1 MNCYGHIT
9 CLRRRRMNNKRT
21 LFQTT
26 ILVLLLAPG
35 LFANAHYA
43 LALTNGT
50 GTMAGDA
57 GVTPG
62 QASDLVIELGSQD
75 AAEITDHL
83 SLLHNVTVVGA
94 SMTVIPGP
102 GPASPAGKGNGGTVY
117 PDRPWVDVGADGTID
132 WAFDGIG
139 YGEAGHQ
146 TIFGNGVS
154 GVELAPGSPTDH
166 SWTIIGQSA
175 NPIIR
180 LPRNASLDSARLLL
194 EPKLRKDWWNSSWL
208 RRVPFEIEALGHGLS
223 PARIEREVPLEG
235 NYRDPASELRL
246 TVLENGIERPY
257 PFWVVSSSPMKATI
271 GLELPWTGPHVVRK
285 FYLYYDNPDAT
296 IPAAGDYVPLPLTT
310 LFEGDKVPA
319 KSSLPGAFSLYQPMG
334 LFQSSNGTL
343 LIADTGNFRVLM
355 LDTTGKIKG
364 TLGVKGQPGND
375 SKHFELPNDVTVDV
389 SGHIFVSDGWLEI
402 VRVYK
407 SDGTYLKTIGVTGT
421 RGSDSSHLNTPWAV
435 TVDNDGHLY
444 VSDMGN
450 ERIQVFDGISAMT
463 AKWTYGV
470 ALVPGQDATH
480 LDSPRGIGYGGGLYV
495 ADTYNGRVQ
504 KFSTLND
511 KSAQKTIGLERLITP
526 SDVAVGNGR
535 VFIADTDLG
544 KVLEFDLDGYFLGEI
559 SGLSWPMG
567 VAVGPT
573 GDLWVLETGADR
585 VLRIINA
592 TFTVGTAQMLG
603 APSGLSM
610 NLDGRPLVGHDG
622 PLLGPVVLSGLEAN
636 IQSALEHCKGSKDAY
651 GNLMCSLKLTV
662 AGPDPGPNATL
673 MINGLDIRYHFSTR
687 VSVALA
693 PGTSLGGEGARH
705 LPVKASSRNGGR
717 IALEAITLKLDR
729 PPFPLLLDRTPTVP
743 EGTNNSTV
751 LDMAQVFG
759 DEGPLNYTVQLLT
772 GPDGA
777 LAWVNYDGTLLVD
790 ISSDPN
796 STQDIRLSI
805 SASDVL
811 GQSTTMDLTI
821 LVEGKPDPPVVEPA
835 NFHTMCNQLFSAS
848 VQAYDGDNDGLLF
861 YLDDGPD
868 GLTLE
873 NDGLI
878 TWTPG
883 PDQAGPN
890 DVRLTVTDGL
900 FDIESNA
907 SIEVACIEHSPQVE
921 MEDNVSV
928 LTGEQLRIPMSL
940 TDPDGDILSVK
951 LSSAPEG
958 MRFDPSANVLLW
970 VPSLDDVGSN
980 LVMLS
985 VSDGKLSVL
994 KAVHI
999 EVLRPAPWV
1008 RLLAGPQ
1015 PMEDGLLF
1023 TGSSGS
1029 SHGTIRRVEYR
1040 IDGRP
1045 WIQTDGKD
1053 QWQITV
1059 RSNGLPTGEHNVEFR
1074 SYDGQYSE
1082 AVTSSFWSTTK
1093 VTDHD
1098 DRDTLEGLGPGVLV
1112 LVIIIMIIGGVYM
1125 LKTHDGFV
1133 FCVQKAPD
1141 GPMMS
1146 IPIGDKA
1153 VSAGGT
1159 VSSDDVEDVPAP
1171 PPRNV
1176 RCIVCLGHMKGV
1188 EDYLECPRCGR
1199 VYHKA
1204 CASRILSCV
1213 MCGSDLAKEES

>member
-1 MNCYGHIT
+1 MNCYRHIT
-9 CLRRRRMNNKRT
+9 CLRRRRMNNERT

-26 ILVLLLAPG
+26 ILVLILAPG

-43 LALTNGT
+43 LALTDGT
-50 GTMAGDA
+50 GTMEGDT

-62 QASDLVIELGSQD
+62 QASDLVFELGSQD

-83 SLLHNVTVVGA
+83 SLLHNATVVGA

-146 TIFGNGVS
+146 ALFGNGVS
-154 GVELAPGSPTDH
+154 GVELSPGSPMDP
-166 SWTIIGQSA
+166 SWTLTGQNA

-208 RRVPFEIEALGHGLS
+208 RRVPFEIEALGGGLS
-223 PARIEREVPLEG
+223 PARIEREIPLEG
-235 NYRDPASELRL
+235 NYRDPATELRL
-246 TVLENGIERPY
+246 TVLENGVERPY
-257 PFWVVSSSPMKATI
+257 PFWLVSSSPTNVMI

-285 FYLYYDNPDAT
+285 FYLYYDNPEAT
-296 IPAAGDYVPLPLTT
+296 TSAAGKYDTLPLTT

-319 KSSLPGAFSLYQPMG
+319 KTPVPGALSLYHPMG
-334 LFQSSNGTL
+334 LTQSSNGTL

-375 SKHFELPNDVTVDV
+375 TKHFELPNDVAVDN
-389 SGHIFVSDGWLEI
+389 SGHIFVSDGWLDI
-402 VRVYK
+402 VRAYK
-407 SDGTYLKTIGVTGT
+407 SDGTYLKTIGVTGV
-421 RGSDSSHLNTPWAV
+421 RGSDSSHLNAPWAV
-435 TVDNDGHLY
+435 TVDNGGHLY
-444 VSDMGN
+444 VSDMSN
-450 ERIQVFDGISAMT
+450 ERIQVFDGISAAT

-470 ALVPGQDATH
+470 ALNPGQDSTH
-480 LDSPRGIGYGGGLYV
+480 LDSPRGISYKDGLYV

-504 KFSTLND
+504 KFSSLND
-511 KSAQKTIGLERLITP
+511 NSAQQTLGTERLITP
-526 SDVAVGNGR
+526 SDVAVGDGR
-535 VFIADTDLG
+535 VFVADTNLG
-544 KVLEFDLDGYFLGEI
+544 NVLEFDLEGYFLGEI

-573 GDLWVLETGADR
+573 GDLWILETGADR

-592 TFTVGTAQMLG
+592 TFTVKSAQALG
-603 APSGLSM
+603 APSGLSLE
-610 NLDGRPLVGHDG
+610 LDGWPLAVHNG
-622 PLLGPVVLSGLEAN
+622 PLLGPLELDDLDAS
-636 IQSALEHCKGSKDAY
+636 IQTALGHCKGQKDAY

-662 AGPDPGPNATL
+662 KGPYPGPNATL

-693 PGTSLGGEGARH
+693 TGTSFGGEGAKY

-717 IALEAITLKLDR
+717 IEIEAITLRLDR
-729 PPFPLLLDRTPTVP
+729 PPFPLLMDRIPTVP
-743 EGTNNSTV
+743 EGTNNSKE
-751 LDMAQVFG
+751 LDLTEIFG
-759 DEGPLNYTVQLLT
+759 DEGPLNYTVQVLT
-772 GPDGA
+772 GPAGA
-777 LAWVNYDGTLLVD
+777 LAWVNDGALFVD

-796 STQDIRLSI
+796 STQDILLSI
-805 SASDVL
+805 TASDVL
-811 GQSTTMDLTI
+811 GQSATQDLTVP
-821 LVEGKPDPPVVEPA
+821 VEGIPDMPIIEPA
-835 NFHTMCNQLFSAS
+835 RFHAACNQMISALI
-848 VQAYDGDNDGLLF
+848 QAYDGDNDLLLF
-861 YLDDGPD
+861 YLDDGPK

-873 NDGLI
+873 NNGI
-878 TWTPG
+878 MTWSPG
-883 PDQAGPN
+883 PDQAGLN
-890 DVRLTVTDGL
+890 EVGFTVTDGL
-900 FDIESNA
+900 FDIVSNI
-907 SIEVACIEHSPQVE
+907 SIEVACIEHSPQVQ
-921 MEDNVSV
+921 MEDNISV
-928 LTGEQLRIPMSL
+928 QPGELLRVPMGL
-940 TDPDGDILSVK
+940 TDPDGDTLTVS
-951 LSSAPEG
+951 LRSAPAG
-958 MRFDPSANVLLW
+958 LRFDPSATALLW
-970 VPSLDDVGSN
+970 TPSLDDLGSH
-980 LVMLS
+980 LVMIS
-985 VSDGKLSVL
+985 ISDGRLSVL
-994 KAVHI
+994 KALHI

-1015 PMEDGLLF
+1015 PMDDGLLF
-1023 TGSSGS
+1023 IGSAGS
-1029 SHGTIRRVEYR
+1029 HQGTIRRVEYR

-1053 QWQITV
+1053 QWRITV
-1059 RSNGLPTGEHNVEFR
+1059 RSAGLPIGEHTVEFR
-1074 SYDGQYSE
+1074 SYDGQYSQ
-1082 AVTSSFWSTTK
+1082 AVTTSFSSTSQK
-1093 VTDHD
+1093 KSQEGNQL
-1098 DRDTLEGLGPGVLV
+1098 LEGLGPGLLV
-1112 LVIIIMIIGGVYM
+1112 LVIIMIFGGVYM

-1159 VSSDDVEDVPAP
+1159 ASADEVDEVPDQ

-1176 RCIVCLGHMKGV
+1176 RCIVCLGHMKGAQ
-1188 EDYLECPRCGR
+1188 DYLECPRCGR